1 MKTPVHI
8 TATRSGTTMYF
19 TGSDCALW
27 SSDKSQAHDFQCV
40 SVAQGQID
48 KVQPFKGMKRL
59 GFRVEVAT

>member
-40 SVAQGQID
+40 TVAQAQIE
-48 KVQPFKGMKRL
+48 KVQPFKGMARL
-59 GFRVEVAT
+59 GFMVEVEL